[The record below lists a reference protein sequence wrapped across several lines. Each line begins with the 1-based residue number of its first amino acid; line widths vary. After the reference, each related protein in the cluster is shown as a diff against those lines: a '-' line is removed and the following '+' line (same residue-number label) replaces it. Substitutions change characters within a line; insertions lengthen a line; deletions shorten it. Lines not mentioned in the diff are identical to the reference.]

1 MADRPWFEY
10 RKGWYDHRCWYTENL
25 VPCTPQNENIILPH
39 SAGKQTYSTFQVETH
54 GVVNGFV
61 ICSSPKNWLLTG
73 MRTKWLDIGQN
84 KEPTQK
90 SQSKCSDYLKT
101 TLPNN
106 KGVNYIERTRDYNT
120 SRQHTSTMNMVY

>member
-1 MADRPWFEY
+1 MARHW
-10 RKGWYDHRCWYTENL
+10 
-25 VPCTPQNENIILPH
+25 
-39 SAGKQTYSTFQVETH
+39 
-54 GVVNGFV
+54 
-61 ICSSPKNWLLTG
+61 PKPKTG

-120 SRQHTSTMNMVY
+120 SRQHASTMNMVY